1 VRLWGATMV
10 RNEADVIETFVRHNL
25 RTLDGLAI
33 VEHGSFDGTAE
44 ILAALAK
51 EGLPLRIYSDREPS
65 FQQSLRMTQ
74 VVRQTLRDQQ
84 ADFVFGLDADE
95 FLRVPRRDLLEAV
108 LMDVPPGMHAVGHW
122 YTYVPDSFDD
132 GAPIGPQ
139 HLRRRLK
146 IERREAQGYHKV
158 IVSRALLDNPNDR
171 VIDGNHMVASPDEAP
186 GRRHARLR
194 EDVVIFAHCP
204 VRSRAQL
211 ESKVIL
217 GYLARQAR
225 SGDAI
230 PTSFHWRDLYAEL
243 RAGGRFT
250 HDRLT
255 EITCNYGLE
264 RKDWRPV
271 SEIEL
276 MEDPV
281 PLTAELRYPPPAGLD
296 TLRRVMMFAETL
308 VARPR

>member
-1 VRLWGATMV
+1 MRLWGAAMV

-25 RTLDGLAI
+25 STLDGLAI
-33 VEHGSFDGTAE
+33 VDHGSFDGTSE
-44 ILAALAK
+44 ILAALVK
-51 EGLPLRIYSDREPS
+51 EGLPLRIYRDQEPS

-74 VVRQTLRDQQ
+74 VVRETLRDQH
-84 ADFVFGLDADE
+84 ADFVFALDADE

-108 LMDVPPGMHAVGHW
+108 LLDVPPGMHAVGHW
-122 YTYVPDSFDD
+122 CTYVPDSFEE
-132 GAPIGPQ
+132 GGPIGPR

-146 IERREAQGYHKV
+146 VERREPYCSYKV
-158 IVSRALLDNPNDR
+158 IVGRGMLERPNDR
-171 VIDGNHMVASPDEAP
+171 VIDGNHMVASPADTQAP
-186 GRRHARLR
+186 RHARLR

-225 SGDAI
+225 PGNAI
-230 PTSFHWRDLYAEL
+230 PTSVHWRDLYAEL
-243 RAGGRFT
+243 RAGGSFSDT
-250 HDRLT
+250 RLA
-255 EITCNYGLE
+255 EISCNYGLE
-264 RKDWRPV
+264 RKDWRPM

-281 PLTAELRYPPPAGLD
+281 SLTLEIRYPPSVGLD
-296 TLRRVMMFAETL
+296 TLRRVMLFAESL
-308 VARPR
+308 VARSK